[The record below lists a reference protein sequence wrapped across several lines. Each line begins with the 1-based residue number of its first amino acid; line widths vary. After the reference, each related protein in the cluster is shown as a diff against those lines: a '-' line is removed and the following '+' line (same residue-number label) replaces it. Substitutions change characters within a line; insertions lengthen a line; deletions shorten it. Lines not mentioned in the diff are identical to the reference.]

1 MNPLAVLRHHVTG
14 AIERGEKAAIVGET
28 DKFKTYTRDQVERA
42 LLDCHETLRAGEY
55 SPYHPYGKKLWAEI
69 DALRDRRMALTKN
82 KPSPAR
88 DPVWLSARN

>member
-42 LLDCHETLRAGEY
+42 LLDRHEILRTGGY
-55 SPYHPYGKKLWAEI
+55 STDPAYALKLWAEI
-69 DALRDRRMALTKN
+69 DALRARRMALAK
-82 KPSPAR
+82 
-88 DPVWLSARN
+88 D